1 MQFTSN
7 HVLTSASHMKFCIL
21 LVCQVLKALLESK
34 MLAMTWRVAYVKE
47 SNAPCF
53 GLLEFT
59 ALHNAL
65 LVLTLFLT
73 LALNLGD
80 QPAYLDRNG
89 LSLFIQVLSFVM
101 YRE

>member
-1 MQFTSN
+1 MRHLLLRSHRRSTVQFTSN

-53 GLLEFT
+53 GL
-59 ALHNAL
+59 
-65 LVLTLFLT
+65 
-73 LALNLGD
+73 
-80 QPAYLDRNG
+80 P
-89 LSLFIQVLSFVM
+89 
-101 YRE
+101 

>member
-1 MQFTSN
+1 M
-7 HVLTSASHMKFCIL
+7 L
-21 LVCQVLKALLESK
+21 LVLGC
-34 MLAMTWRVAYVKE
+34 
-47 SNAPCF
+47 
-53 GLLEFT
+53 LEFT